1 MKKAADLICRFSYF
15 ASNLPVMQKNNPLII
30 NAWCMYDWA
39 NSVHALVIVSSIF
52 PVYFSATAHSA
63 SGTLFTDFFG
73 FSVKSSV
80 LFSYTVS
87 ISFLFTALLI
97 PLCTA
102 VADFTGRKK
111 RFMKFFCYLGSASCM
126 LLFFFTKQT
135 LSFSIIIFAIS
146 LIGWSGSIV
155 FYDSYLPDI
164 ATEDNF
170 DKYSARGF
178 SMGYLGSV
186 LLLLFNLSMVLF
198 PGFYGISDKSM
209 PARISF
215 FTVGI
220 WWILFA
226 QIPFRYLPSARTGRK
241 YAGNWI
247 FNGFKELRKVYGGLK
262 EQPFLAKFLTA
273 FFIYTMGLR
282 TVMYVAT
289 IFGATEL
296 RLPSQSLIIT
306 VLLIQLVGIVGS
318 YVFAWLS
325 GRIGNIYALMIGVT
339 IWIFICAGAYYTTEA
354 GEFYILACTVGM
366 VMGGLQ
372 SLSRATY
379 AKLIPEN
386 TPDSASYF
394 SFYDV
399 TEKLAIVIGTFI
411 YGMVEQLTGSM
422 RNSILALLIIF
433 VLGLILLYRIP
444 SQKEYRFAFKEG
456 EN

>member
-1 MKKAADLICRFSYF
+1 
-15 ASNLPVMQKNNPLII
+15 MQKNNPTII

-52 PVYFSATAHSA
+52 PVYFSATALSA
-63 SGTLFTDFFG
+63 SGTPETDFFG
-73 FSVKSSV
+73 LTIKSSV

-87 ISFLFTALLI
+87 ISFLITALLI

-102 VADFTGRKK
+102 VADFTGNKK
-111 RFMKFFCYLGSASCM
+111 RFMKFFCYLGAASCL
-126 LLFFFTKQT
+126 LLFFFTKNT
-135 LSFSIIIFAIS
+135 LPISVLIFALS

-178 SMGYLGSV
+178 SMGYFGSV

-198 PGFYGISDKSM
+198 PSFYGITDKAM

-226 QIPFRYLPSARTGRK
+226 QIPFKYLPAGNIGKQPAR
-241 YAGNWI
+241 NWI
-247 FNGFKELRKVYGGLK
+247 FNGFKELRKVYEELRS
-262 EQPFLAKFLTA
+262 QPYLAKFLTA

-296 RLPSQSLIIT
+296 KLPSQSLIIT

-318 YVFAWLS
+318 YFFAWLS
-325 GRIGNIYALMIGVT
+325 GRIGNIYALMIGVAV
-339 IWIFICAGAYYTTEA
+339 WIGICAGAYYTTEA
-354 GEFYILACTVGM
+354 KEFYVLACTVGM

-433 VLGLILLYRIP
+433 IIGLILLSRIP
-444 SQKEYRFAFKEG
+444 SQKAYRYVFNTRES
-456 EN
+456 

>member
-1 MKKAADLICRFSYF
+1 
-15 ASNLPVMQKNNPLII
+15 MQKNNPRTI

-52 PVYFSATAHSA
+52 PVYFSATALSA
-63 SGTLFTDFFG
+63 SGTPETVFFG
-73 FSVKSSV
+73 YAIKSSV

-87 ISFLFTALLI
+87 VSFLITALLI

-102 VADFTGRKK
+102 IADFTGQKK
-111 RFMKFFCYLGSASCM
+111 RFMKFFCYLGALSCM

-135 LSFSIIIFAIS
+135 LTISIIIFAFS

-164 ATEDNF
+164 ATEDHF
-170 DKYSARGF
+170 DQYSARGF
-178 SMGYLGSV
+178 SMGYFGSV
-186 LLLLFNLSMVLF
+186 LLLIFNLSMVLF
-198 PGFYGISDKSM
+198 PAFYGITNKAM

-215 FTVGI
+215 FTVGV

-226 QIPFRYLPSARTGRK
+226 QIPFKYLPAGRK
-241 YAGNWI
+241 GNIPVGNWI
-247 FNGFKELRKVYGGLK
+247 FNGFRELKKVYGELQG
-262 EQPFLAKFLTA
+262 QPYLAKFLTA

-296 RLPSQSLIIT
+296 KLPSQSLIIT

-318 YVFAWLS
+318 FFFAWVS
-325 GRIGNIYALMIGVT
+325 GQIGNIYALMIGVF
-339 IWIFICAGAYYTTEA
+339 IWIGICAGAYYTTEA

-379 AKLIPEN
+379 AKLIPEG
-386 TPDSASYF
+386 THDSASYF

-411 YGMVEQLTGSM
+411 YGMVDQITGSM

-444 SQKEYRFAFKEG
+444 SQKVYRYGLDNG
-456 EN
+456 ESA

>member
-1 MKKAADLICRFSYF
+1 
-15 ASNLPVMQKNNPLII
+15 MQKNNPLII

-52 PVYFSATAHSA
+52 PVYFSAVAMGA
-63 SGTLFTDFFG
+63 SGTHEIDFFG
-73 FSVKSSV
+73 YIIKSSV

-87 ISFLFTALLI
+87 ISFLITAALI

-102 VADFTGRKK
+102 IADFTGRKK
-111 RFMKFFCYLGSASCM
+111 RFMKFFCYTGAASCM
-126 LLFFFTKQT
+126 VLFFFTKET
-135 LSFSIIIFAIS
+135 LTFSIFIFGLS

-155 FYDSYLPDI
+155 FYDSYLPEI

-170 DKYSARGF
+170 DRYSARGF

-186 LLLLFNLSMVLF
+186 ILLLFNLSMILF
-198 PGFYGISDKSM
+198 PAFYGIADKGM

-215 FTVGI
+215 FTVGV

-226 QIPFRYLPSARTGRK
+226 QIPFKYLPAAKREEKQR
-241 YAGNWI
+241 AGNWI
-247 FNGFKELRKVYGGLK
+247 FNGFKELKKVYLQLQQ
-262 EQPFLAKFLTA
+262 QPYLAKFLTA

-296 RLPSQSLIIT
+296 KLPSQSLIIT

-318 YVFAWLS
+318 FAFAWLS
-325 GRIGNIYALMIGVT
+325 GIIGNIYALMIGVV
-339 IWIFICAGAYYTTEA
+339 IWIGICTGAYYTTEA
-354 GEFYILACTVGM
+354 KEFYVLACTVGM

-379 AKLIPEN
+379 SKLIPEN
-386 TPDSASYF
+386 TKDTASYF

-411 YGMVEQLTGSM
+411 YGFVEQLTGSM
-422 RNSILALLIIF
+422 RNSILALLVIF
-433 VLGLILLYRIP
+433 ILGLILLYRIP
-444 SQKEYRFAFKEG
+444 SQKVYRYEVGKG
-456 EN
+456 

>member
-1 MKKAADLICRFSYF
+1 ME
-15 ASNLPVMQKNNPLII
+15 KNNPRII

-52 PVYFSATAHSA
+52 PVYFSATALSA
-63 SGTLFTDFFG
+63 SGTPDTNFFG
-73 FSVKSSV
+73 FSIKSSV

-87 ISFLFTALLI
+87 ISFLITALLV

-102 VADFTGRKK
+102 IADYTGNKK
-111 RFMKFFCYLGSASCM
+111 RFMKFFCYLGAVCCM
-126 LLFFFTKQT
+126 LLFFFTRQT
-135 LSFSIIIFAIS
+135 LSISVIIFALS

-164 ATEDNF
+164 ATEENF
-170 DKYSARGF
+170 DQYSARGF
-178 SMGYLGSV
+178 SLGYFGSV

-198 PGFYGISDKSM
+198 PAFYGITEKAL

-215 FTVGI
+215 FTVGV

-226 QIPFRYLPSARTGRK
+226 QIPFKYLPVGQKRERQTE
-241 YAGNWI
+241 NWI
-247 FNGFKELRKVYGGLK
+247 FAGFAGLKKVYFQLQ
-262 EQPFLAKFLTA
+262 EQPYLAKFLTA
-273 FFIYTMGLR
+273 FFMYTMGLR

-296 RLPSQSLIIT
+296 KLPSQSLIIT

-318 YVFAWLS
+318 FLFAWLS
-325 GRIGNIYALMIGVT
+325 ARIGNIYALMVGVFVWIG
-339 IWIFICAGAYYTTEA
+339 ICMGAYYTTEA

-379 AKLIPEN
+379 AKLIPDD

-399 TEKLAIVIGTFI
+399 TEKLAIVLGTFI
-411 YGMVEQLTGSM
+411 YGFVDQWTGSM
-422 RNSILALLIIF
+422 RNSILALLVIF
-433 VLGLILLYRIP
+433 VLGLILLSRIP
-444 SQKEYRFAFKEG
+444 SQKIYRFMVSG
-456 EN
+456 EPGDTSRV

>member
-1 MKKAADLICRFSYF
+1 
-15 ASNLPVMQKNNPLII
+15 MQKNNPTII

-52 PVYFSATAHSA
+52 PVYFSATALSA
-63 SGTLFTDFFG
+63 SGTPNVDFFG
-73 FSVKSSV
+73 FWIKSSV

-87 ISFLFTALLI
+87 ISFLITAMLI

-102 VADFTGRKK
+102 IADYTGKKK
-111 RFMKFFCYLGSASCM
+111 RFMKFFCYLGATSCM
-126 LLFFFTKQT
+126 FLFFFTKQT
-135 LSFSIIIFAIS
+135 LAISVIVFALS

-164 ATEDNF
+164 ATEENF
-170 DKYSARGF
+170 DQYSARGF

-186 LLLLFNLSMVLF
+186 LLMLFNLTMVLF
-198 PGFYGISDKSM
+198 PAFYGISDKSL

-215 FTVGI
+215 FTVGV
-220 WWILFA
+220 WWVLFA
-226 QIPFRYLPSARTGRK
+226 QIPFKYLPASGTGRE
-241 YAGNWI
+241 AVGNWI
-247 FNGFKELRKVYGGLK
+247 FNGFRELKKVWKELRN
-262 EQPFLAKFLTA
+262 QPYLSKFLTA

-296 RLPSQSLIIT
+296 KLPSQSLIIT

-318 YVFAWLS
+318 YFFAWLS
-325 GRIGNIYALMIGVT
+325 GQIGNIYALMIGVV
-339 IWIFICAGAYYTTEA
+339 IWIGICAGAYYTTEA

-411 YGMVEQLTGSM
+411 YGLVDQLTGSM

-433 VLGLILLYRIP
+433 VIGLILLYRIP
-444 SQKEYRFAFKEG
+444 SQKAYRYTL
-456 EN
+456 NRSDS

>member
-1 MKKAADLICRFSYF
+1 
-15 ASNLPVMQKNNPLII
+15 MQKNNPLII

-52 PVYFSATAHSA
+52 PVYFSATALSA
-63 SGTLFTDFFG
+63 SGTPEINFFG
-73 FSVKSSV
+73 YFIKSSV

-87 ISFLFTALLI
+87 ASFLITAALI

-102 VADFTGRKK
+102 IADFTGRKK
-111 RFMKFFCYLGSASCM
+111 RFMKFFCYIGAISCM
-126 LLFFFTKQT
+126 LLFFFTKET
-135 LSFSIIIFAIS
+135 LTFSILIFGLS

-155 FYDSYLPDI
+155 FYDSYLPEI
-164 ATEDNF
+164 ATEENF
-170 DKYSARGF
+170 DRYSARGF

-186 LLLLFNLSMVLF
+186 LLLLFNLSMILF
-198 PGFYGISDKSM
+198 PAFYGITDKGT

-215 FTVGI
+215 FTVGV

-226 QIPFRYLPSARTGRK
+226 QIPFKYLPVTKREGKHKT
-241 YAGNWI
+241 GNWI
-247 FNGFKELRKVYGGLK
+247 FNGFKELKKVYHELQQ
-262 EQPFLAKFLTA
+262 QPYLAKFLTA

-296 RLPSQSLIIT
+296 KLPSQSLIIT
-306 VLLIQLVGIVGS
+306 VLLIQIVGIAGS
-318 YVFAWLS
+318 FAFAWLS
-325 GRIGNIYALMIGVT
+325 GKIGNIYALMIGVVV
-339 IWIFICAGAYYTTEA
+339 WIGICAGAYYTTEA
-354 GEFYILACTVGM
+354 KEFYVLACTVGM

-379 AKLIPEN
+379 SKLIPEN
-386 TPDSASYF
+386 SQDTASYF

-399 TEKLAIVIGTFI
+399 TEKLAIVVGTFI
-411 YGMVEQLTGSM
+411 YGAVDQVTGSM

-444 SQKEYRFAFKEG
+444 SQKVYRYEVGKR
-456 EN
+456 